1 MTTHAKCPFC
11 GKPHKLALQDGRPHV
26 DVRWICCANC
36 GSGGPMASTE
46 QEAWEKWDR
55 RDGRDPEMRKESK
68 SGQMRM
74 AK

>member
-1 MTTHAKCPFC
+1 
-11 GKPHKLALQDGRPHV
+11 
-26 DVRWICCANC
+26 
-36 GSGGPMASTE
+36 MASTE